1 MLSVEIDLSIFDPN
15 TSIVFDFFVS
25 LHELMMNIE
34 QRSTMAWNCVEVLS
48 NACRNSAARSVIIHT
63 YQFLSPLSRLVGDH
77 LAYEKK
83 VRLLNLLQELT
94 CGIKISWQIPN
105 LQYLMS
111 TLTSWVENSDEQ
123 IVAFSLG
130 VLVNLCY
137 KNFPA
142 IYTLSRCVDIKK
154 FMRTCMCLHG
164 VKTEAHVCKFL
175 IIMDYF
181 NGQVTK
187 EALLK
192 MTKVTFHSTIEA
204 FNVSDAIL
212 LRHTVEFFLD
222 NLKESNNAAAIADY
236 ENYQSDVEALLTVG
250 CTLF

>member
-1 MLSVEIDLSIFDPN
+1 
-15 TSIVFDFFVS
+15 
-25 LHELMMNIE
+25 MNIE

-48 NACRNSAARSVIIHT
+48 DACRNSAARSVIIQT
-63 YQFLSPLSRLVGDH
+63 YQFLSPLSRLLGDH
-77 LAYEKK
+77 LPYEKK

-111 TLTSWVENSDEQ
+111 TLTGWVENGDEQ

-130 VLVNLCY
+130 ILVNLCY

-142 IYTLSRCVDIKK
+142 FYTLSRCVDIKK
-154 FMRTCMCLHG
+154 FMRICMCLQG
-164 VKTEAHVCKFL
+164 IKTEAHVCKFL

-192 MTKVTFHSTIEA
+192 MTQVTFRLTIEA

-212 LRHTVEFFLD
+212 LRHTVEFFLT
-222 NLKESNNAAAIADY
+222 I
-236 ENYQSDVEALLTVG
+236 
-250 CTLF
+250 